1 MGESSGELRVDIVPV
16 PDHSSLIMMVLGAV
30 LLILGLIFFF
40 VPFDWATVMM
50 IVGLL
55 AGAFLLFIGF
65 VTLSFSPNPS
75 ELTIAQ
81 EGLSGRADSIYKKF
95 WSYPSKRFFLPY
107 AEIADIQVSRKR
119 KTATLT
125 LIDKRGRHYEFASV
139 NDIEDVVSSI
149 DRYRG

>member
-1 MGESSGELRVDIVPV
+1 MGESSSELRADIVPV

-55 AGAFLLFIGF
+55 AGAFLLFVGF

>member
-1 MGESSGELRVDIVPV
+1 MDESLSELRADIVGA
-16 PDHSSLIMMVLGAV
+16 PDHSSLLMMALGGV
-30 LLILGLIFFF
+30 FLILGLIFFF

-55 AGAFLLFIGF
+55 AGAFLLLLGF
-65 VTLSFSPNPS
+65 VTISFSPSPS

-95 WSYPSKRFFLPY
+95 WSYPSKRFALGY
-107 AEIADIQVSRKR
+107 DEIIDIEVTKNK

-125 LIDKRGRHYEFASV
+125 ITDNGGRHYEFASI
-139 NDIEDVVSSI
+139 NNA
-149 DRYRG
+149 

>member
-1 MGESSGELRVDIVPV
+1 MDESLSELRADIVGA
-16 PDHSSLIMMVLGAV
+16 PDHSSLLMMALGGV
-30 LLILGLIFFF
+30 FLILGLIFFF
-40 VPFDWATVMM
+40 VPFDWATVLM
-50 IVGLL
+50 IIGLL

-65 VTLSFSPNPS
+65 VTISFSPSPS

-125 LIDKRGRHYEFASV
+125 LIDKRGRHYEFASI
-139 NDIEDVVSSI
+139 NNAEEVVSTI
-149 DRYRG
+149 NRYRG